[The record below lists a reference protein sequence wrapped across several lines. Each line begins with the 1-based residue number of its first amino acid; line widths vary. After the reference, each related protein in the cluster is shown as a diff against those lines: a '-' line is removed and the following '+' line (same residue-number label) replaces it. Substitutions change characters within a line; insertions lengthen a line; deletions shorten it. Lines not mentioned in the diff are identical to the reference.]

1 MSVAIINREKRNP
14 VADTILAAVNH
25 YKKYERYIDTIELE
39 KVRWEIFKNWVMSFD
54 SQLEIRDEVH
64 WQDLKVKLASRLQI
78 EPMKITLKKS
88 LLDNPLT
95 LHKSGN

>member
-1 MSVAIINREKRNP
+1 MAVAIINREKRNP
-14 VADTILAAVNH
+14 VADTILAAINH

-54 SQLEIRDEVH
+54 SELEIRDEVQF
-64 WQDLKVKLASRLQI
+64 QDIRVKLGGKFQL